1 MTEPARNFWVGSFVV
16 VSMIVL
22 ATLMAWF
29 GETPEWLGGN
39 EWTLNIIAVRE
50 LRGLQPGS
58 PVNFNGVEI
67 GRVKT
72 LEFMNVDRPDRGVT
86 IVTRIKD
93 QYSIPSGAIA
103 RVYGATLGIGTGHI
117 DIHVESGTTG
127 YPLLPKKDA
136 QIEGEMRSI
145 VNEIITKDMIDSV
158 QRTITNIGDFA
169 GAATPVAAN
178 LAGLLE
184 PRTVAQV
191 GEPGTE
197 VAPNVATVI
206 ERIDDLVAN
215 LNAVLG
221 DVNVQGDVKT
231 VVHDLKTA
239 TTELRETMELWRTS
253 SQKIAD
259 KLTGSIDKTEE
270 NLDRSFVKLN
280 ELLDNLDAGAKSLA
294 TSLQVV
300 ADGRGT
306 AGLLVRDAR
315 LYEAAVL
322 SIERFGEAM
331 ATLQRFLSKVE
342 IDEFI
347 RIGTPNSGPFTKKFP
362 VLSQDRNDKEEVNPN
377 PRSDALRLETA
388 KPSP

>member
-39 EWTLNIIAVRE
+39 EWTLEVIGVRE

-58 PVNFNGVEI
+58 PVNLNGVEI
-67 GRVKT
+67 GRVKA
-72 LEFMNVDRPDRGVT
+72 LEFMNLDRPDRGVT
-86 IVTRIKD
+86 IVTRIRD
-93 QYSIPSGAIA
+93 QYFIPRGAIA
-103 RVYGATLGIGTGHI
+103 RVYGAALGIGTGHI
-117 DIHVESGTTG
+117 DILVEAGADAAEYS
-127 YPLLPKKDA
+127 PLPKEGA
-136 QIEGEMRSI
+136 EITGEMRSI

-158 QRTITNIGDFA
+158 ERTITNIGNFA
-169 GAATPVAAN
+169 DAGTPVAKN
-178 LAGLLE
+178 LAELLAR
-184 PRTVAQV
+184 RTVAQV
-191 GEPGTE
+191 SEPGATLQ
-197 VAPNVATVI
+197 PNLATVV
-206 ERIDDLVAN
+206 ERLDAFVAN

-221 DVNVQGDVKT
+221 DADVQGDVKG
-231 VVHDLKTA
+231 VVHDLKTTAEDLKA
-239 TTELRETMELWRTS
+239 TVELWKTETRRLS
-253 SQKIAD
+253 DNLNA
-259 KLTGSIDKTEE
+259 GIDKTL
-270 NLDRSFVKLN
+270 NNFDRSFANLN
-280 ELLDNLDAGAKSLA
+280 ELLDNLDSGAKSLA
-294 TSLQVV
+294 ASLQVV

-347 RIGTPNSGPFTKKFP
+347 RIGGPNSGPFTKKFAVP
-362 VLSQDRNDKEEVNPN
+362 SQDRDDKEEVNPN
-377 PRSDALRLETA
+377 PRSDAQR
-388 KPSP
+388 P